1 MNTRSMVWS
10 LRRELWENRSIYIA
24 PLAVAAVMVFG
35 FFIAAIAALS
45 AKAFKL
51 DPRPDKLAQPF
62 NFVAVLMMAVMFIVA
77 IFYCLDALHGERR
90 DRSILFWKSMPVSDV
105 TTVLSKAA
113 IPLVVLPLITF
124 VLTIATQLIMLLL
137 GSAVALIRDQS
148 AVVLWTKLPWFQ
160 MSGMLLY
167 HLLSVHSLYYAPF
180 FGWLLLVSAWAKR
193 APFLW
198 AVLPLFAIGILEKIA
213 FNTSYFGAMLAS
225 RMSGGAKGDGMQSG
239 VMMLGTF
246 NIGEFL
252 SSPGLWIGLA
262 VTAGFLAVAVFLR
275 RSRGPI

>member
-1 MNTRSMVWS
+1 MYWS

-35 FFIAAIAALS
+35 FFIAAIAALG
-45 AKAFKL
+45 AKSVKL
-51 DPRPDKLAQPF
+51 DAQPDKLAQPF
-62 NFVAVLMMAVMFIVA
+62 NLVAVLMMATTFIVA

-90 DRSILFWKSMPVSDV
+90 DRSVLFWKSMPVSDV

-137 GSAVALIRDQS
+137 GSAVALIRDHS
-148 AVVLWTKLPWFQ
+148 AAALWTKLPWFQ

-180 FGWLLLVSAWAKR
+180 FGWLLLASAWAKR
-193 APFLW
+193 APILW
-198 AVLPLFAIGILEKIA
+198 AALPLVAIGILEKMA

-225 RMSGGAKGDGMQSG
+225 RVSGGAKDGGMQGG
-239 VMMLGTF
+239 VTMLGHF
-246 NIGEFL
+246 NLGEFL
-252 SSPGLWIGLA
+252 SSPGLWIGLT
-262 VTAGFLAVAVFLR
+262 VTAAFLAGAVLLR
-275 RSRGPI
+275 RYRAPI

>member
-1 MNTRSMVWS
+1 MNTRSMYWS

-35 FFIAAIAALS
+35 FFIATIAALG
-45 AKAFKL
+45 AKSVKL
-51 DPRPDKLAQPF
+51 DAQPDKLAQPF
-62 NFVAVLMMAVMFIVA
+62 NLVAVLMMATTFIVA

-90 DRSILFWKSMPVSDV
+90 DRSVLFWKSMPVSDV

-137 GSAVALIRDQS
+137 GSAVALIS
-148 AVVLWTKLPWFQ
+148 GHGAAALWTKLPWFQ

-167 HLLSVHSLYYAPF
+167 HLLSVHSLYYAPI
-180 FGWLLLVSAWAKR
+180 FGWLLFVSAWAKR
-193 APFLW
+193 APILW
-198 AVLPLFAIGILEKIA
+198 AVLPLFAIGIVEKIA
-213 FNTSYFGAMLAS
+213 FNTSYLGAMLAS
-225 RMSGGAKGDGMQSG
+225 RISGGAKGDGMQGG
-239 VMMLGTF
+239 VMMLGHF
-246 NIGEFL
+246 NLGEFL

-262 VTAGFLAVAVFLR
+262 LMAAFLAGAVLLR
-275 RSRGPI
+275 RYRAPI